1 MLSLDLSKITPFVS
15 EEEIKNF
22 QPAIEMAENVLNSRT
37 GAGSDFLGW
46 VDLPVNYD
54 KEEFSRIKKAAE
66 KIKSDS
72 DVLVVVTDK
81 LLPLIFYIV

>member
-15 EEEIKNF
+15 EEEIINF

>member
-37 GAGSDFLGW
+37 GSGSDFLGW
-46 VDLPVNYD
+46 VDIPVNYD
-54 KEEFSRIKKAAE
+54 KEESMQQQIKQEAR
-66 KIKSDS
+66 
-72 DVLVVVTDK
+72 
-81 LLPLIFYIV
+81 

>member
-22 QPAIEMAENVLNSRT
+22 QSAIEMAENVLNSRT

-54 KEEFSRIKKAAE
+54 KEEFSRI
-66 KIKSDS
+66 
-72 DVLVVVTDK
+72 
-81 LLPLIFYIV
+81 